1 MNRFFLLTMA
11 LGLLFQSGYAQ
22 DFDKAKLD
30 DYFNALEKNNRF
42 MGSVTALQNGQII
55 YSKTVGFAD
64 IENNVRADENSKYR
78 IGSISKTF
86 TAVLILKAVEENKIE
101 LDHAIDKYFPT
112 IQNAGDITIERLL
125 YHRSGI
131 RNFTDDEKYLVWN
144 TQEKTEAEMTEIIAE
159 GGSVFEPGSQTA
171 YSNSN
176 YVLLSYILEKRFQKP
191 YAQLLKEYITEPAG
205 LQNTRLGGK
214 IIPENNE
221 CKSYRFDGEWKLES
235 ETDISIPLGAG
246 GVIST
251 PTDLVRFSEALFGGK
266 LLSEESLEQMK
277 TTKENFGMGLIQI
290 PFYSQSGLGHG
301 GGIDG
306 FASIFCHFPKT
317 NLSYALTS
325 NGANYNI
332 NDISIAVLSA
342 INGMPYEIPD
352 FKTVYVDP
360 TALDQYLGV
369 YSSSQLPLKI
379 TITRDHDTLMGQAT
393 GQSAFPLEAAGG
405 DKFRFDQAGIV
416 MEFNPAEKTMI
427 LIQGG
432 GRFLYKME

>member
-1 MNRFFLLTMA
+1 MNRFFLLSMA

-42 MGSVTALQNGQII
+42 MGSVTASQNGQII

-64 IENNVRADENSKYR
+64 IKNNARADENSKYR

-86 TAVLILKAVEENKIE
+86 TAVLIFKAVEENKIE
-101 LDHAIDKYFPT
+101 LDQAIDKYFPT

-144 TQEKTEAEMTEIIAE
+144 TQEKTEEEMTAIIAE

-176 YVLLSYILEKRFQKP
+176 YVLLSYILEKSFQKP

-205 LQNTRLGGK
+205 LQNTRLGSK

-251 PTDLVRFSEALFGGK
+251 PTDLVRFSEALFGGE

-352 FKTVYVDP
+352 FKTVYVEP